1 MQLRSHTS
9 LRQWAC
15 AVELSLMHMRSLRT
29 LKCYKQTVLY
39 SMRGVFRKRRWR
51 HSSSCSRKVA
61 CCAVQGSLVAGQ
73 YKIVNSG
80 SELLDQLAN
89 ATARYI
95 GVGNSL
101 SLPPNLGIKRIT
113 VSR

>member
-1 MQLRSHTS
+1 
-9 LRQWAC
+9 
-15 AVELSLMHMRSLRT
+15 
-29 LKCYKQTVLY
+29 
-39 SMRGVFRKRRWR
+39 
-51 HSSSCSRKVA
+51 
-61 CCAVQGSLVAGQ
+61 VQGSLVAGQ